1 MKLDEAMRL
10 NKGVGPGFHLLRHA
24 LSFAILAG
32 HCQAAIRGSGVDAHA
47 AVVKSASRSP
57 EGIIPWLR
65 SLSSHELMAE
75 LARPLMFSWVGMFF
89 ALSGFLVIG
98 SAYRTATI
106 RKFFVARFMRIVPAL
121 SVEVTLAALVLGP
134 LLTAL
139 PLGLYFTDPQFFR
152 YFGNIVGE
160 VTFRLPGL
168 FLSNPWSGIVNA
180 SLWTLPAELWCYA
193 ILIGLM
199 ATGLV
204 YKRATLSWIIVI
216 GAVAVTIASIINPDL
231 FTVRAEN
238 SHYTAWYLVFMFAF
252 GALFFIHAE
261 RVPLRF
267 DLFVLCSA
275 IFFVM
280 IFLRVLGPL
289 SGIPLTYCMAYIG
302 MARFPWFDRLVRQDL
317 SYGIYLYGFPL
328 TQAVIFLLLPHLHI
342 ESRIVTFVVIFLP
355 TLVATIVFSHCS
367 WNWIEKPA
375 LSLRHHFLREPPPKA
390 PAKEG

>member
-1 MKLDEAMRL
+1 MMKLDEAMRL
-10 NKGVGPGFHLLRHA
+10 NKGIGPGFHLLRHA

-32 HCQAAIRGSGVDAHA
+32 HCQAAIHGTGKEVRA
-47 AVVKSASRSP
+47 AVVKSMGRSD
-57 EGIIPWLR
+57 EGLFAWLR

-75 LARPLMFSWVGMFF
+75 MVRPLMFSWVGMFF

-98 SAYRTATI
+98 SAYRTASV
-106 RKFFVARFMRIVPAL
+106 RNFFVARFMRIVPAL
-121 SVEVTLAALVLGP
+121 SMEVTLAALVLGP
-134 LLTAL
+134 LLTVL
-139 PLGLYFTDPQFFR
+139 PLNAYFTDPQFFR
-152 YFGNIVGE
+152 YFGNIIGE

-199 ATGLV
+199 AARVV
-204 YKRATLSWIIVI
+204 YKKTALSYIIVV
-216 GAVAVTIASIINPDL
+216 ATVAVTIASFVNPDL

-252 GALFFIHAE
+252 GAFFFIHAE
-261 RVPLRF
+261 RIPLRF
-267 DLFVLCSA
+267 DLFVLCGVL
-275 IFFVM
+275 FFAL

-289 SGIPLTYCMAYIG
+289 SGIPLTYCMVYIG
-302 MARFPWFDRLVRQDL
+302 MTRFAWFDRLVRQDL

-328 TQAVIFLLLPHLHI
+328 TQAVICVLLPHLHI
-342 ESRIVTFVVIFLP
+342 ESRVLTFVVIFLP
-355 TLVATIVFSHCS
+355 ALIGTVIFAHCS

-375 LSLRHHFLREPPPKA
+375 LSLRHHFLREPPPKV
-390 PAKEG
+390 K